1 MPVHILIVDTDAHAA
16 QATSAVVSRPIPQAA
31 VMVASSYA
39 QAMRRMQ
46 EQWPDILII
55 DPSPHSL
62 EGAQLIRHF
71 RAAHS
76 EAIVVVVAGVPT
88 PGLRRSMQE
97 LAVNIYL
104 EKPALLPLLWRELNT
119 LLQENTRLTT
129 ANAVSKDGLQ

>member
-1 MPVHILIVDTDAHAA
+1 
-16 QATSAVVSRPIPQAA
+16 
-31 VMVASSYA
+31 
-39 QAMRRMQ
+39 MQ

-129 ANAVSKDGLQ
+129 ANAVSKDGLP

>member
-1 MPVHILIVDTDAHAA
+1 MPVHILIVDMDAHAA

-39 QAMRRMQ
+39 QAIRSMQ

-62 EGAQLIRHF
+62 EGAKLIRHF

-88 PGLRRSMQE
+88 PRLRRSMQE
-97 LAVNIYL
+97 LDVNIYL
-104 EKPALLPLLWRELNT
+104 EKPALLPLLGRELHT
-119 LLQENTRLTT
+119 LLQDNARSPT
-129 ANAVSKDGLQ
+129 ADSVAKDGLQ